1 MEKQMTRRD
10 FVGASALAGA
20 GLAALGVGSPV
31 VARADESFDKE
42 VDFAVVGT
50 GTAVFAAFAAKDAS
64 ASSVA
69 LIEKAPTFG
78 GTAAYSGGAFWVPC
92 NSLMAEA
99 GLEDNRED
107 ALTYVQANSEG
118 QSTDALL
125 VAYIDNAAPFAEWVT
140 EYMGITGASSRVGPC
155 MASTPGWIT
164 PTCPDSASTGA
175 R

>member
-50 GTAVFAAFAAKDAS
+50 GTAVFAAFAAKDAG

-69 LIEKAPTFG
+69 LIEKAPRSVEPRRTRE
-78 GTAAYSGGAFWVPC
+78 APSGCPA
-92 NSLMAEA
+92 
-99 GLEDNRED
+99 
-107 ALTYVQANSEG
+107 
-118 QSTDALL
+118 
-125 VAYIDNAAPFAEWVT
+125 
-140 EYMGITGASSRVGPC
+140 
-155 MASTPGWIT
+155 TP
-164 PTCPDSASTGA
+164 
-175 R
+175 